1 VLGVGAE
8 VVVGDLGAE
17 GSGNMGAEASSKGV
31 VARRSRR
38 SWREPYQREKK
49 SNSSPGAPKNAFTR
63 AIWRRG
69 LENVAPLLLHGLCQ
83 SCPRVGSVGAQPTRG
98 SLHRV
103 EEADEWCWVSNM

>member
-63 AIWRRG
+63 VIWRRG
-69 LENVAPLLLHGLCQ
+69 LENVAPPAPPWPLPVLPSRGVC
-83 SCPRVGSVGAQPTRG
+83 RGAA
-98 SLHRV
+98 H
-103 EEADEWCWVSNM
+103 